1 MSSGLSIITKGV
13 AFVMQILI
21 AYYFGANIDTDIY
34 FYLFNLVILLGNIVQ
49 AITVSVLIPRY
60 TYLSNNVSAKEGI
73 RYINAFIYTI
83 IGILG
88 CVMLVA
94 AICSDGT
101 MAFISNFNIGDIHR
115 NLSVFYYTL
124 LMGLLYTLNIMLSEV
139 LIANKFFTSSLFSNL
154 ILNVGIIISLLLSHS
169 LSEVSLMMKAAC
181 ISSGFTVLIF
191 VILMKKE
198 LNWTFGYTKMS
209 YINASKKDV
218 MYILG
223 NQVGM
228 FIENSFPLF
237 LLSQYQ
243 AGLITIINYAYKL
256 IQTPL
261 ALVMQI
267 VAVLQIKFNELAS
280 RKEYDNIRRL
290 AYNAAWKL
298 FGVVVLVAI
307 FIYILRN
314 LIAEIIYGIGNISSL
329 EIDKLASLIGIL
341 ACSIPF
347 TVWGLVYGKVHFACQ
362 YIKQY
367 SILMSILYGLS
378 CIIYYFLISSYQEV
392 GYAYTYVLTELLIAL
407 FLYVNVT
414 RKRMP

>member
-124 LMGLLYTLNIMLSEV
+124 LMGLLNTLNIMLSEV

-256 IQTPL
+256 I
-261 ALVMQI
+261 
-267 VAVLQIKFNELAS
+267 
-280 RKEYDNIRRL
+280 
-290 AYNAAWKL
+290 
-298 FGVVVLVAI
+298 
-307 FIYILRN
+307 
-314 LIAEIIYGIGNISSL
+314 
-329 EIDKLASLIGIL
+329 
-341 ACSIPF
+341 
-347 TVWGLVYGKVHFACQ
+347 
-362 YIKQY
+362 
-367 SILMSILYGLS
+367 
-378 CIIYYFLISSYQEV
+378 
-392 GYAYTYVLTELLIAL
+392 
-407 FLYVNVT
+407 
-414 RKRMP
+414 